1 MGYNIGPT
9 IAVKGEKEY
18 ATAMKNIRAEM
29 KQVKAAAEAA
39 TSAYSANDRSIKALV
54 TRNNEL
60 KKAYDVQEKAV
71 KAAEDVLARYRENG
85 IDPTSKAYKDMETNL
100 NYAKA
105 ALNRTARELEENGN
119 VMKRVGENAELAGKK
134 IKSAGDKI
142 SSIGGKLTLGLTT
155 PIVAAGTAI
164 TNMAMDFENAMAK
177 VSTLAG
183 DADMQSLANGIIDVS
198 NATGQAAS
206 GLAEA
211 QYQAIS
217 AGIDVKK
224 SAEFVEIAT
233 KTAVGGFTSA
243 ETAVDGLTTVLNAYG
258 IAAENAG
265 QIANQFLI
273 TQNLGKTTVDEL
285 AKSIGQVA
293 PTAKAA
299 GVSTDELMSSLAA
312 LTANGIQTSSATTG
326 LKAALSNIIKPTS
339 EAQKLA
345 EQLGID
351 FSVTALN
358 AQGLSGFL
366 DTLSEAT
373 GGNLEV
379 MGKLFGST
387 EALNTV
393 LTLTSDEGAALF
405 GEAMQEMKTNTTA
418 VDDAFN
424 KISGTSSY
432 KLHTAINKVK
442 NAGITLGEKLTPIVE
457 KIAEGV
463 EKLAQKFGSLTD
475 EQQKTILK
483 IAGVVAAA
491 GPLLT
496 VIGKMT
502 SVVGSAVSGFGKLVQ
517 SLSSAGTIGA
527 AAAGPGGWIALAA
540 TAFAGLATVVVTQA
554 VSAYREFHQE
564 ALNLRDATNDANQ
577 AMQDIN
583 ATYDNTVG
591 SAGAA
596 TDVAMS
602 LVDKLDE
609 LNNMP
614 SSPAVMTEYRATVDA
629 LNEVIPGLN
638 IQIDEQTGKIAGST
652 DAIRDQISAWQE
664 LAIAQA
670 MQDKMSA
677 LMSEYGSLLIDVQMA
692 QNTLTQNEQREVE
705 IKSELTQKYDE
716 LRSMTGMTYEEFLK
730 YVGSLH
736 KGQTVQ
742 NQFGDAVNDTYLAI
756 VGLKTEEG
764 GLASQNEKL
773 REEIAKGEES
783 LTGYRDEVSN
793 LQGAME
799 GLASGAESAGYAA
812 GSAYGDGLVRGL
824 KSRTD
829 AVIGASMG
837 LANNMSGM
845 VNARL
850 EIASPS
856 RVAKRQGMY
865 YGEGLV
871 VGLRE
876 SMKSVRTAAAN
887 IADAVVAVPGSA
899 AAKTAS
905 GGVTSP
911 TTINLTVTDPS
922 PAYMD
927 YLFNKFNV
935 KLGAMV

>member
-9 IAVKGEKEY
+9 ISVKGEKEY
-18 ATAMKNIRAEM
+18 MNAMKNIRSEM
-29 KQVKAAAEAA
+29 KQVKAAAEAS
-39 TSAYSANDRSIKALV
+39 TSAYSKNDKSIEALTTRNKALK
-54 TRNNEL
+54 NAL
-60 KKAYDVQEKAV
+60 DVQEKAV
-71 KAAEDVLARYRENG
+71 KAAEDALERMREQG
-85 IDPTSKAYKDMETNL
+85 VVPTSQAYKDMETNL

-105 ALNRTARELEENGN
+105 ALNRTQREIEENGN
-119 VMKRVGENAELAGKK
+119 VLKRLGENAEIAGKK
-134 IKSAGDKI
+134 MKAAGDKM
-142 SSIGGKLTLGLTT
+142 SSVGGKLTIGLTT
-155 PIVAAGTAI
+155 PIIAAGTAI

-177 VSTLAG
+177 VATLAG
-183 DADMQSLANGIIDVS
+183 NADLSGLKSDIIDLS

-206 GLAEA
+206 DLADA

-217 AGIDVKK
+217 AGIDAAK
-224 SAEFVEIAT
+224 SADFVEVAT

-243 ETAVDGLTTVLNAYG
+243 ETAVDGLTTVLNSYG
-258 IAAENAG
+258 LAAEDAEK
-265 QIANQFLI
+265 IANQFLI

-293 PTAKAA
+293 PTSKAA
-299 GVSTDELMSSLAA
+299 GVSTVELMSSLAA
-312 LTANGIQTSSATTG
+312 LTANGIQTSQATTG
-326 LKAALSNIIKPTS
+326 LKAALSNIIKPSS
-339 EAQKLA
+339 EAQKIA
-345 EQLGID
+345 EKLGID
-351 FSVTALN
+351 FSVAGLN
-358 AQGLSGFL
+358 ASGLSGFL
-366 DTLSEAT
+366 DDLAVAT
-373 GGNLEV
+373 GGDLEV

-393 LTLTSDEGAALF
+393 LTLTSKEGAALF
-405 GEAMQEMKTNTTA
+405 GEAMNEMETNTTA

-432 KLHTAINKVK
+432 KLQTSLNKVK
-442 NAGITLGEKLTPIVE
+442 NAGIKLGEKLTPIVE
-457 KIAEGV
+457 KIADVIDG
-463 EKLAQKFGSLTD
+463 LAKKFGSLTD
-475 EQQKTILK
+475 EEQKSILK
-483 IAGVVAAA
+483 AAGLIAAA

-496 VIGKMT
+496 IFGKMT

-517 SLSSAGTIGA
+517 GLSTAGTVGA

-540 TAFAGLATVVVTQA
+540 VGIAGLTATVIAA
-554 VSAYREFHQE
+554 VDGYKKFHEEAY
-564 ALNLRDATNDANQ
+564 ALRDATEGANK
-577 AMQDIN
+577 ALQDIN
-583 ATYDNTVG
+583 STYDNTAG

-692 QNTLTQNEQREVE
+692 QNTLAQNEQREVE

-716 LRSMTGMTYEEFLK
+716 LRSMTGMTYEEFMK

-736 KGQTVQ
+736 KGETVQ

-764 GLASQNEKL
+764 SLASQNEKL

-783 LTGYRDEVSN
+783 LTGYRDEVIN

-799 GLASGAESAGYAA
+799 GLASGAESAGYSA
-812 GSAYGDGLVRGL
+812 GSAYGDGLVSGL
-824 KSRTD
+824 RASIP
-829 AVIGASMG
+829 AVSTAARHLVGA
-837 LANNMSGM
+837 MSDR
-845 VNARL
+845 VNSHL

-856 RVAKRQGMY
+856 RVARRTTRY
-865 YGEGLV
+865 YGDGLV
-871 VGLRE
+871 LGLKD
-876 SMKSVRTAAAN
+876 SMKSVRDAAAGL
-887 IADAVVAVPGSA
+887 AGAVVALPSESVVKSA
-899 AAKTAS
+899 TRAAS
-905 GGVTSP
+905 GP
-911 TTINLTVTDPS
+911 IINLTVTDPS

-935 KLGAMV
+935 KLGALI

>member
-1 MGYNIGPT
+1 
-9 IAVKGEKEY
+9 
-18 ATAMKNIRAEM
+18 
-29 KQVKAAAEAA
+29 
-39 TSAYSANDRSIKALV
+39 
-54 TRNNEL
+54 
-60 KKAYDVQEKAV
+60 
-71 KAAEDVLARYRENG
+71 
-85 IDPTSKAYKDMETNL
+85 
-100 NYAKA
+100 
-105 ALNRTARELEENGN
+105 
-119 VMKRVGENAELAGKK
+119 
-134 IKSAGDKI
+134 
-142 SSIGGKLTLGLTT
+142 
-155 PIVAAGTAI
+155 
-164 TNMAMDFENAMAK
+164 
-177 VSTLAG
+177 
-183 DADMQSLANGIIDVS
+183 
-198 NATGQAAS
+198 
-206 GLAEA
+206 
-211 QYQAIS
+211 
-217 AGIDVKK
+217 
-224 SAEFVEIAT
+224 
-233 KTAVGGFTSA
+233 
-243 ETAVDGLTTVLNAYG
+243 
-258 IAAENAG
+258 
-265 QIANQFLI
+265 
-273 TQNLGKTTVDEL
+273 
-285 AKSIGQVA
+285 
-293 PTAKAA
+293 
-299 GVSTDELMSSLAA
+299 
-312 LTANGIQTSSATTG
+312 
-326 LKAALSNIIKPTS
+326 
-339 EAQKLA
+339 
-345 EQLGID
+345 
-351 FSVTALN
+351 
-358 AQGLSGFL
+358 
-366 DTLSEAT
+366 
-373 GGNLEV
+373 
-379 MGKLFGST
+379 
-387 EALNTV
+387 
-393 LTLTSDEGAALF
+393 
-405 GEAMQEMKTNTTA
+405 
-418 VDDAFN
+418 
-424 KISGTSSY
+424 
-432 KLHTAINKVK
+432 
-442 NAGITLGEKLTPIVE
+442 
-457 KIAEGV
+457 
-463 EKLAQKFGSLTD
+463 
-475 EQQKTILK
+475 
-483 IAGVVAAA
+483 
-491 GPLLT
+491 
-496 VIGKMT
+496 MT

-564 ALNLRDATNDANQ
+564 ALDLRDATNDANQ

-638 IQIDEQTGKIAGST
+638 IQIDEQTGKIVGST